1 MREGWREVNLSEIAD
16 RVTTKNAELLD
27 EVFTVSAEHGLV
39 DQEAFFNKRV
49 ASKNLTGYTV
59 VEPGQ
64 YVYSKSYSRAAPLG
78 AIVRNLHDFPGV
90 VSPLYIVF
98 DVTSDE
104 LIDGF
109 LDLAVLSSG
118 FADSLRGHLKE
129 GGRAHGGVNITP
141 KDFFSASIP
150 LPPLA
155 EQRRIV
161 DLIGA
166 VDDALVSADEEAQ
179 RASNARQSAEVAHF
193 NEGGEALLTDVTDF
207 AGGYA
212 FSERFQ
218 GGTGP
223 IPVYKCSD
231 MNTPGNE
238 MEMSQAANSVTEE
251 TLKEMKARAW
261 PPGTVIFPKVGAA
274 LLTEKRRILRSRA
287 AFDNNV
293 MGLIPNPSIRPEYLL
308 SFMRTVRLGDY
319 AQPGAVPS
327 VNQKHFQQ
335 MTLDLPSLEKQDDF
349 LALVGALTQMEV
361 AASEVADCLRAT
373 RSALLADLLRGN
385 FEIPDTYD
393 SLLET
398 AS

>member
-1 MREGWREVNLSEIAD
+1 MREGWQKVQLGELATQVKDSVKVISGAEYVLLGVSSKGRGVFSKEA
-16 RVTTKNAELLD
+16 VTSDTSKAKS
-27 EVFTVSAEHGLV
+27 FTPVRCGQFIYNRLFAG
-39 DQEAFFNKRV
+39 
-49 ASKNLTGYTV
+49 TG
-59 VEPGQ
+59 
-64 YVYSKSYSRAAPLG
+64 S
-78 AIVRNLHDFPGV
+78 FGV
-90 VSPLYIVF
+90 VPEAMDGTFVSNEFPVF
-98 DVTSDE
+98 DVDPSQLDVR
-104 LIDGF
+104 F
-109 LDLAVLSSG
+109 LGLTFEQPSVW
-118 FADSLRGHLKE
+118 ADVEAQCIGSTGSRMRWKE
-129 GGRAHGGVNITP
+129 DRFNEYRIL
-141 KDFFSASIP
+141 

>member
-1 MREGWREVNLSEIAD
+1 MREGWVEVELGEVLSQVQRPVATSGQSTIPFAGVRWYAEGVYRRDELDASEVKTKSLNRLEESDITYNRMWATKAAFGVVGVEVEGCL
-16 RVTTKNAELLD
+16 VTN
-27 EVFTVSAEHGLV
+27 
-39 DQEAFFNKRV
+39 
-49 ASKNLTGYTV
+49 
-59 VEPGQ
+59 
-64 YVYSKSYSRAAPLG
+64 
-78 AIVRNLHDFPGV
+78 DFPIFEANEDRLLPG
-90 VSPLYIVF
+90 F
-98 DVTSDE
+98 FE
-104 LIDGF
+104 LITKTTGF
-109 LDLAVLSSG
+109 QSDASLLATG
-118 FADSLRGHLKE
+118 TTERRRLKE
-129 GGRAHGGVNITP
+129 R
-141 KDFFSASIP
+141 DFIRIRVL

-335 MTLDLPSLEKQDDF
+335 MTLNLPSLEDQDEF
-349 LALVGALTQMEV
+349 LGLIGALTQVEV
-361 AASEVADCLRAT
+361 SASEVAGCLREA
-373 RSALLADLLRGN
+373 RSALLAELLSGD
-385 FEIPDTYD
+385 FEIPDSYD
-393 SLLET
+393 SFLEV

>member
-1 MREGWREVNLSEIAD
+1 MREGWREVHLSEIAD

-64 YVYSKSYSRAAPLG
+64 YVYSKSYSKAAPLG

-109 LDLAVLSSG
+109 LDLAVLSTS

-141 KDFFSASIP
+141 KDFFSASIL

-166 VDDALVSADEEAQ
+166 VDEYITGVEAELEAELSARAAALAEELGRGGDDWVETTLGDVADYINGFPFKPSDLGTEGLPVIRIKQLLDPTETPDYSTVEVPERNLLGDGDLVFSWSGTLAVRRWDRGVAVLNQHLFRVVEKAGVDSGWLQFALDHAIDELLLKTHGTTMKHITKGSLLPHRVVLPPFPEQRRIAELIGAFDEANDALRGEIAAA
-179 RASNARQSAEVAHF
+179 RASR
-193 NEGGEALLTDVTDF
+193 
-207 AGGYA
+207 
-212 FSERFQ
+212 
-218 GGTGP
+218 
-223 IPVYKCSD
+223 
-231 MNTPGNE
+231 
-238 MEMSQAANSVTEE
+238 
-251 TLKEMKARAW
+251 
-261 PPGTVIFPKVGAA
+261 AA
-274 LLTEKRRILRSRA
+274 LLTELLSG
-287 AFDNNV
+287 DYE
-293 MGLIPNPSIRPEYLL
+293 IPNSY
-308 SFMRTVRLGDY
+308 D
-319 AQPGAVPS
+319 
-327 VNQKHFQQ
+327 
-335 MTLDLPSLEKQDDF
+335 DL
-349 LALVGALTQMEV
+349 MENE
-361 AASEVADCLRAT
+361 S
-373 RSALLADLLRGN
+373 
-385 FEIPDTYD
+385 
-393 SLLET
+393 
-398 AS
+398 